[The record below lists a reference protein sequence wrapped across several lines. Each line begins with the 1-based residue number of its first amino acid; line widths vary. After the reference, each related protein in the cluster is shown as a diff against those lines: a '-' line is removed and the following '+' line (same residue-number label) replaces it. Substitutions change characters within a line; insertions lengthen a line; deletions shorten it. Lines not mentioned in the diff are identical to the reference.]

1 MLDTQIARDIVVIGA
16 SSGGVEAIGRVLAG
30 LPHDLDAAVF
40 VVMHTS
46 ASAPALLAQ
55 ILARESSLPVATAV
69 DGESI
74 EHGCVRVAPPDRHM
88 TLTATH
94 VALDRGPLQN
104 RMRPAIDALFRS
116 AAACHAAAV
125 IGVVLTGNLS
135 DGSAGLT
142 AIKQCGGFSIVQS
155 PDDALFPDMPRNA
168 IEADSPDAIV
178 PLVEIAARIV
188 AAVAEATSRGAVP
201 PDVRVEALQ
210 GLRLGEDS
218 VAQNDSVGQRAAF
231 SCPDCGGPLWRLA
244 TTPARFRC
252 QIGHTYD
259 ERILLAAK
267 TSEAVE
273 ALWIA
278 VRTLDERA
286 RLLGGMARSNRQA
299 ARTLTADQYLFRE
312 EELRDASRTVRALI
326 EQLSRGGAAESS

>member
-1 MLDTQIARDIVVIGA
+1 MVDTRVARDIVVVGA
-16 SSGGVEAIGRVLAG
+16 SSGGVEAIGRVLGG
-30 LPHDLDAAVF
+30 LPRDLDAAIF

-55 ILARESSLPVATAV
+55 ILARESLLPVATAV
-69 DGESI
+69 DGEPI
-74 EHGCVRVAPPDRHM
+74 ARGRVRVAPPDLHL

-94 VALDRGPLQN
+94 VALDRGPPQN

-135 DGSAGLT
+135 DGSAGLA
-142 AIKQCGGFSIVQS
+142 AIKRCGGFSIVQS
-155 PDDALFPDMPRNA
+155 PEDALFPDMPRNA
-168 IEADSPDAIV
+168 IEADEPDDVV
-178 PLVEIAARIV
+178 PLVAIAGRIV
-188 AAVAEATSRGAVP
+188 AAVAQMAPAVEVPADIGIEAATA
-201 PDVRVEALQ
+201 
-210 GLRLGEDS
+210 LRLGENS
-218 VAQNDSVGQRAAF
+218 VVQNDRVGQRAPF
-231 SCPDCGGPLWRLA
+231 SCPGCGGPLWRLA
-244 TTPARFRC
+244 QGPARFRC

-267 TSEAVE
+267 TSEAVG

-286 RLLGGMARSNRQA
+286 RLLGGMAERNRQA

-312 EELRDASRTVRALI
+312 EELRDASRTVRELI
-326 EQLSRGGAAESS
+326 ERLSRPAPTGSG